1 MTSLAV
7 TGATGTI
14 GGLTAR
20 LLTASGHR
28 PRLLAPDPSRLGDT
42 GLETAPCDY
51 RDADGLRAAL
61 DGIDVALFVSGRE
74 DADRLAQHGTFVA
87 AARDAGVRHLVYTSF
102 VGASADSTFTLGR
115 DHGATERMIAD
126 AGLTATV
133 LRDSFYAEVF
143 AFFADDDGIIRGPAG
158 DGRVAAVS
166 QHDVAA
172 VAATVLADP
181 AAHAGRTYDLTGP
194 EALTLTDVAQ
204 RLGVV
209 TGRAHTFLDETED
222 EARASRAPLGAPD
235 WQLDAWVS
243 TYTAIR
249 DGELEHVSDDV
260 ERLLGR
266 PATRFEDAVAAAG
279 PRLEA

>member
-1 MTSLAV
+1 MS
-7 TGATGTI
+7 
-14 GGLTAR
+14 
-20 LLTASGHR
+20 
-28 PRLLAPDPSRLGDT
+28 
-42 GLETAPCDY
+42 
-51 RDADGLRAAL
+51 
-61 DGIDVALFVSGRE
+61 
-74 DADRLAQHGTFVA
+74 
-87 AARDAGVRHLVYTSF
+87 HLVYTSF

-115 DHGATERMIAD
+115 DHSATEQMITD

-133 LRDSFYAEVF
+133 LRDSFYAEVLPW
-143 AFFADDDGIIRGPAG
+143 FADDDGVIRGPAG

-181 AAHAGRTYDLTGP
+181 EAHAGRTYDLTGP
-194 EALTLTDVAQ
+194 EALTLTEVTQ
-204 RLGVV
+204 RLGVL

-279 PRLEA
+279 PRLGA